1 MTTISLPLPMLYADH
16 HVLAVRQLLLALPGV
31 SDVYASSG
39 FQIVEVSFDE
49 SQLPQEKIETVL
61 AEAGYLAELP
71 VAVEFGSSPAF
82 ERGKP
87 FFRHTAVFPQ
97 TDRTIAFAQDVPEVA
112 RPLWPCPGLNQ

>member
-31 SDVYASSG
+31 ADVYASSS

-49 SQLPQEKIETVL
+49 AKLDEEKITAVL
-61 AEAGYLAELP
+61 AQAGYLADLP

-82 ERGKP
+82 EKGKP

-97 TDRTIAFAQDVPEVA
+97 TDRTITFAQDVPELA
-112 RPLWPCPGLNQ
+112 RPLWPCPGLEK

>member
-71 VAVEFGSSPAF
+71 VAVEFGSSAAF

-97 TDRTIAFAQDVPEVA
+97 TDRTITFAQDVPEVA
-112 RPLWPCPGLNQ
+112 RPSWPCPGLNQ

>member
-49 SQLPQEKIETVL
+49 SQLPQEKIEAVL

-71 VAVEFGSSPAF
+71 MAVADLIVNYRHCASGS
-82 ERGKP
+82 
-87 FFRHTAVFPQ
+87 
-97 TDRTIAFAQDVPEVA
+97 I
-112 RPLWPCPGLNQ
+112 